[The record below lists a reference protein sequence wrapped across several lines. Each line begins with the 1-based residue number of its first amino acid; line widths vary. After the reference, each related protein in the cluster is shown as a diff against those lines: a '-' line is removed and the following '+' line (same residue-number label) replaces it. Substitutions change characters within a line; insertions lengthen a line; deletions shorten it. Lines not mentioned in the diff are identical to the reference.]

1 MAFEAILEEVEQLH
15 HVSTRLEG
23 LAEHD
28 PPVSEALITIAGNV
42 RGTATILAVLIAT
55 KLSNGEGHTLSDL
68 RSSSGS
74 A

>member
-23 LAEHD
+23 LSEHH
-28 PPVSEALITIAGNV
+28 PRVSEALIAIAGNV

-55 KLSNGEGHTLSDL
+55 RLFNGEGTLCPT
-68 RSSSGS
+68 
-74 A
+74 